1 MEHLSNV
8 MFIESEIKRRERE
21 ARLASAGHG
30 YQFPDRPV
38 AWRAYLVVAI
48 VIIGLIAWW
57 II

>member
-8 MFIESEIKRRERE
+8 MLIDSQRQNLERE
-21 ARLASAGHG
+21 ARLARRGEAL
-30 YQFPDRPV
+30 PARPV
-38 AWRAYLVVAI
+38 AWRAYLVMAI